1 MLHVAGANGL
11 ALEDWNE
18 QAREAGIGV
27 TRKVDLNDIRT
38 ALLSKGLVR
47 TYGDRWGVAHE

>member
-1 MLHVAGANGL
+1 M
-11 ALEDWNE
+11 EDWNN

-27 TRKVDLNDIRT
+27 KRKADLNDIRA

-47 TYGDRWGVAHE
+47 NYADRWSVKHE